1 MYPPGGSR
9 SFALTNDA
17 PVPTIGVMS
26 TAAVR
31 RPSPPEAPRRSRSS
45 LAASVRA
52 IQIAYPQIYLACHT
66 RHVRARSTPFRLS
79 ARDSSLLVHLD
90 EDRAARPAELAQHL
104 SIGAPTLSAALRKLE
119 ALGYV
124 ARRTPENDRRGVELR
139 LTAQGA
145 EALSATSVLE
155 AARVEALLLAL
166 APADRAR
173 AVEGLALLGRAARTL
188 GARAT
193 GPGSRARTLA
203 AKAAR

>member
-1 MYPPGGSR
+1 
-9 SFALTNDA
+9 
-17 PVPTIGVMS
+17 MS
-26 TAAVR
+26 PAAVR
-31 RPSPPEAPRRSRSS
+31 RRSPATAPRRARPS

-52 IQIAYPQIYLACHT
+52 VQIAYPQVYLACHT

-90 EDRAARPAELAQHL
+90 EDRPTRAAELAQHL
-104 SIGAPTLSAALRKLE
+104 GIGAPTLSAAVRKLE

-124 ARRTPENDRRGVELR
+124 ARRTPETDRRGVELR
-139 LTAQGA
+139 LTPQGA

-173 AVEGLALLGRAARTL
+173 AVDGLALLGRAARTL
-188 GARAT
+188 GAKAAAE
-193 GPGSRARTLA
+193 ARTP
-203 AKAAR
+203 AARAAR